1 MIIGPSNMEII
12 GHFDKSGVNNMI
24 EKRGESPTVIY
35 LRDNERRGIEDREYG
50 QLF

>member
-1 MIIGPSNMEII
+1 MIIGSSNMEII
-12 GHFDKSGVNNMI
+12 GNFDKSGVNNMI
-24 EKRGESPTVIY
+24 EKGGESPTGIY

>member
-1 MIIGPSNMEII
+1 MEII

-35 LRDNERRGIEDREYG
+35 LRDNERRGIEDREYE
-50 QLF
+50 QLY